1 MRAQQ
6 LGASAVSLVPR
17 GSARLSSMTRVWP
30 ADTST
35 GGISILVADLG
46 NVGALAGPEGAESVQ
61 STEMGN
67 WRGERFGVRRQNR
80 QMIDTDEAGEF
91 KICNPH

>member
-1 MRAQQ
+1 MRAQK
-6 LGASAVSLVPR
+6 LGASAVSLVPC
-17 GSARLSSMTRVWP
+17 GSVRLSNMTRVWP

-46 NVGALAGPEGAESVQ
+46 SAGALAGPEGTESLQ

-67 WRGERFGVRRQNR
+67 WRREGLASRGKTEKRMKLRTR
-80 QMIDTDEAGEF
+80 
-91 KICNPH
+91 

>member
-1 MRAQQ
+1 
-6 LGASAVSLVPR
+6 
-17 GSARLSSMTRVWP
+17 MTRVWP

-46 NVGALAGPEGAESVQ
+46 SAGAFAGPGGAESVH

-67 WRGERFGVRRQNR
+67 WRGERIELERY
-80 QMIDTDEAGEF
+80 EF
-91 KICNPH
+91 

>member
-1 MRAQQ
+1 
-6 LGASAVSLVPR
+6 
-17 GSARLSSMTRVWP
+17 MTRVWP

-46 NVGALAGPEGAESVQ
+46 SAGALAGPEGTESLQ

-67 WRGERFGVRRQNR
+67 WRREGLASRGDMDKRMELR
-80 QMIDTDEAGEF
+80 
-91 KICNPH
+91 ICRVQKKSLR

>member
-1 MRAQQ
+1 MVLSDEGRFSLLLDEVSPSAARAQK
-6 LGASAVSLVPR
+6 LGASAVSLVPC
-17 GSARLSSMTRVWP
+17 GSVRLSSMTRVCP

-46 NVGALAGPEGAESVQ
+46 SAGALAGPEGAESLQ

-67 WRGERFGVRRQNR
+67 
-80 QMIDTDEAGEF
+80 
-91 KICNPH
+91 